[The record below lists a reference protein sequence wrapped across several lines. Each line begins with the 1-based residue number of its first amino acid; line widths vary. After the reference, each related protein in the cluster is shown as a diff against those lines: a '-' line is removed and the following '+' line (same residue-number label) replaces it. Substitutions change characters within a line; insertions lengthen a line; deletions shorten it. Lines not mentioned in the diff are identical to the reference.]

1 MSSRLVTILTG
12 VGTLAVGGAILAY
25 SRSASASTSA
35 PQKESGTTPKDGKPS
50 TTAPLEWDNALPL
63 PTAKEVKGDLDTNWG
78 STPKDLRPLLLL
90 AEEASG
96 IVGAGRILA
105 VIAKRESAGF
115 VVTAHN
121 GDEVDEQAERD
132 ASRKAYERGKAT
144 NPALS
149 FGEAAADFGSGG
161 LFGALAPY
169 FLWTG
174 VAELGA
180 KAPLLGADP
189 RMMFLPRVATF
200 AAMVYLQRLLDHYQ
214 VDDHGDIKA
223 GWASPSL
230 LVDPPKGGRGE
241 ETYTAVR
248 ERFYA
253 DAKSLGVNLSDAA
266 TIPAK
271 LSAATW
277 PGVQAMFDRLVG
289 VLPTPRKAK
298 V

>member
-1 MSSRLVTILTG
+1 MNRSTMVTTLS
-12 VGTLAVGGAILAY
+12 VLGTLAAGGAILAY
-25 SRSASASTSA
+25 SRSASASSPA
-35 PQKESGTTPKDGKPS
+35 SGTPPKKGTPS
-50 TTAPLEWDNALPL
+50 TSEPLEWNNALPL
-63 PTAKEVKGDLDTNWG
+63 PTAKEVKGDLETNWG
-78 STPKDLRPLLLL
+78 STPKDLRPLFLL
-90 AEEASG
+90 AEEVSG
-96 IVGAGRILA
+96 IAGAGRLLA
-105 VIAKRESAGF
+105 VIAQRESGGF

-132 ASRKAYERGKAT
+132 ASRKAYERGKAN
-144 NPALS
+144 NPPLT

-174 VAELGA
+174 VAELGT

-200 AAMVYLQRLLDHYQ
+200 AASVYMQRLLAHYR

-230 LVDPPKGGRGE
+230 LIDPPKGGRGE
-241 ETYTAVR
+241 ETYQAVR
-248 ERFYA
+248 ERFYG
-253 DAKSLGVNLSDAA
+253 DAKSLGVNLNDVT

-271 LSAATW
+271 LSAAAW
-277 PGVQAMFDRLVG
+277 PGVQVMFDRLVG
-289 VLPTPRKAK
+289 VLPTPRKPAK